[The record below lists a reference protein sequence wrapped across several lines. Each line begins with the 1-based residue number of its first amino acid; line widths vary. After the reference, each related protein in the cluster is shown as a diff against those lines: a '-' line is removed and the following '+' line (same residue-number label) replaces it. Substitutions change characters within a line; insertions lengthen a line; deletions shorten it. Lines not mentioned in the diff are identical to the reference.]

1 MRGRASSG
9 ELLSELRS
17 WKGPERMGY
26 SAKMNDL
33 DGKVKS

>member
-17 WKGPERMGY
+17 WEGPRWEREKLVCHLG
-26 SAKMNDL
+26 
-33 DGKVKS
+33 GKVAY